1 MQRRKKM
8 VDSNYARAYTE
19 ILEIISHFPPE
30 EYNKI
35 PSEKIDFFKDNM
47 DKEYVFKIDPNT
59 DLGKQNISKEARAT
73 LIALFK
79 DYYATDRQK
88 GIINRILMNNE
99 LKADEEKRKK
109 YNPDDIFSNR
119 KKDIDNDEEKKITL
133 EENKALT
140 ERKDS
145 FFERFKIFIRKLL
158 HMD

>member
-1 MQRRKKM
+1 MNLKQMRKRK
-8 VDSNYARAYTE
+8 
-19 ILEIISHFPPE
+19 
-30 EYNKI
+30 
-35 PSEKIDFFKDNM
+35 
-47 DKEYVFKIDPNT
+47 
-59 DLGKQNISKEARAT
+59 
-73 LIALFK
+73 
-79 DYYATDRQK
+79 
-88 GIINRILMNNE
+88 
-99 LKADEEKRKK
+99 KK